1 MSDKKL
7 HILVLLRETCD
18 PRPPA
23 RAMAQGAAIRDRG
36 LRRLVNPADLGALEQ
51 ALHLADVLPAEVT
64 ALAVGPERLED
75 TLRLAHS
82 MGAGRAIRVW
92 DGSLRGADAV
102 AEARILARVVEILRP
117 DLLFS
122 GSRLLDQGNDPAP
135 SLAVARLGI
144 PYLGEAVAF
153 TLHQQEIEVLR
164 KGDRGARLRV
174 TASLPAAVFFEE
186 GLTEP
191 RYPDQEAVFNA
202 LEAKIE
208 TWGQPELGLPFWELG
223 AAGALLTEGEY
234 ATPRPNPLRVVTPDA
249 ALPAYD
255 RILAL
260 LSGGIRPREGRM
272 HFGSAEETAEALF
285 RRFQAEGLL
294 SGGGE

>member
-23 RAMAQGAAIRDRG
+23 RALAQGAAIDERG
-36 LRRLVNPADLGALEQ
+36 LRRLVNPADLVALEQ
-51 ALHLADVLPAEVT
+51 ALRQADALAAEVST
-64 ALAVGPERLED
+64 LAVGPEHLED
-75 TLRLAHS
+75 ALRLALA
-82 MGAGRAIRVW
+82 MGANRAIRVW

-102 AEARILARVVEILRP
+102 AEARLLARVVEILRP

-122 GSRLLDQGNDPAP
+122 GSRLLDRGNDPAP
-135 SLAVARLGI
+135 ALAAARLGI
-144 PYLGEAVAF
+144 PCLGEAVAC
-153 TLHQQEIEVLR
+153 TLHGEEAEVLR

-174 TASLPAAVFFEE
+174 AAALPATVLFDT
-186 GLTEP
+186 GLVEP

-223 AAGALLTEGEY
+223 AAGARLAEGEF

-272 HFGSAEETAEALF
+272 HFGAAEETAEALF

-294 SGGGE
+294 PEGVK